1 MLGKVAA
8 DFVREADGWRLW
20 HIVVSTDVDC
30 QAGHDYGEY
39 PVYEDWSLAPQ
50 TRCAGNSARPRWR
63 CSPMT

>member
-8 DFVREADGWRLW
+8 DFVREANGWKLW

-39 PVYEDWSLAPQ
+39 PVYEDWSASPG
-50 TRCAGNSARPRWR
+50 TRCAGSLAGLSWR
-63 CSPMT
+63 GSPTT